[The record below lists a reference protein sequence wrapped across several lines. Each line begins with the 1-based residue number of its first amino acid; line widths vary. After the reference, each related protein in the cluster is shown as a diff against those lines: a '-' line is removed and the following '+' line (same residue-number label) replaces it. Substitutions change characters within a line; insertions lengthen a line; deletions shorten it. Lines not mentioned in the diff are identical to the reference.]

1 MRLLW
6 GGGSCFCFFHRSL
19 KNLGGW
25 GVGELLPPL
34 WINQWNYF
42 EVGVVP
48 PSRQWVYKF
57 IHTHQ
62 YFNTYTM
69 THSESFEKTKTRE
82 MSHRIKVHGTNSQ
95 DKRKRRSH
103 CNSPLWQKSCERSA
117 KTCQSTLL
125 YLSFKKKNVTLTGRR
140 KEVKGS
146 RKSCERGVPGNLCL
160 AQSNGNDHT
169 HIYDE

>member
-1 MRLLW
+1 M
-6 GGGSCFCFFHRSL
+6 
-19 KNLGGW
+19 
-25 GVGELLPPL
+25 
-34 WINQWNYF
+34 
-42 EVGVVP
+42 VP

-62 YFNTYTM
+62 YFNTHTM
-69 THSESFEKTKTRE
+69 IHSESFEKTKTRE
-82 MSHRIKVHGTNSQ
+82 MSHRIKVHRTNSQ
-95 DKRKRRSH
+95 EKRERRSH

-117 KTCQSTLL
+117 KD
-125 YLSFKKKNVTLTGRR
+125 LSEHTISHFEKNMTLTGRR

-169 HIYDE
+169 HIDDE